1 MSTRTP
7 KGGSGMKFTKMHGIG
22 NDYIY
27 VNCFEEVVNDPE
39 RLAIV
44 MSRPH
49 FGVGADGLILIGPS
63 DSADFSM
70 RVFNSDGSEAGMCG
84 NGIRCVGKY
93 VYERGL
99 TDKNELT
106 IETQG
111 GLKVIHM
118 EVEGGK
124 VARVKVDMGT
134 PELNPQLIPVNLP
147 GELVL
152 RHRLQIMGQTWYIT
166 CVNMGNPH
174 AVVFVRDPEVI
185 DLPTIGP
192 MIEHHPLFPR
202 RTNVEF
208 VRIIDRGILQ
218 MRVWERG
225 AGETLACG
233 TGACA
238 SLVACVRAGRSDRT
252 VQMKL
257 SGGNLQLH
265 WDASDNHVYQTGPA
279 AFVYDGEWLED

>member
-1 MSTRTP
+1 
-7 KGGSGMKFTKMHGIG
+7 MKFTKMHGIG
-22 NDYIY
+22 NDYLF
-27 VNCFEEVVNDPE
+27 VNCFEEVIENPE

-44 MSRPH
+44 MSKPH
-49 FGVGADGLILIGPS
+49 FGAGADGLVLIEPADG
-63 DSADFSM
+63 ADFAL
-70 RVFNSDGSEAGMCG
+70 RIFNADGSEAEMCG
-84 NGIRCVGKY
+84 NALRCIGKY
-93 VYERGL
+93 VYERGM
-99 TDKNELT
+99 TDKTELT
-106 IETQG
+106 IETKG
-111 GLKVIHM
+111 GLKQLWLT
-118 EVEGGK
+118 VENGR
-124 VARVKVDMGT
+124 VARIKADMGT
-134 PELNPQLIPVNLP
+134 PELNPRLIPVDLP

-152 RHRLQIMGQTWYIT
+152 RHRLQILGQTWFIT

-208 VRIIDRGILQ
+208 VRVIDRNILQ

-238 SLVACVRAGRSDRT
+238 SLVAAVLGGLANRT

-257 SGGNLQLH
+257 SGGNLQLQ
-265 WDASDNHVYQTGPA
+265 WSAEDNHVYQTGPA
-279 AFVYDGEWLED
+279 AFVYDGEWLGD

>member
-1 MSTRTP
+1 
-7 KGGSGMKFTKMHGIG
+7 MKFTKMHGIG

-27 VNCFEEVVNDPE
+27 VNCFEEVVSDPE

-49 FGVGADGLILIGPS
+49 FGCGSDGLILIEPS
-63 DSADFSM
+63 DTADFGM
-70 RVFNSDGSEAGMCG
+70 RIFNSDGSEAGMCG

-99 TDKNELT
+99 TDKTQLT
-106 IETQG
+106 IDTKG
-111 GLKVIHM
+111 GLKQISLQL
-118 EVEGGK
+118 EDGK
-124 VARVKVDMGT
+124 VSRVKVDMGT
-134 PELNPQLIPVNLP
+134 PELNPRLIPVDLP
-147 GELVL
+147 GEMVL
-152 RHRLQIMGQTWYIT
+152 RHRLQIMGQTWFIT

-174 AVVFVRDPEVI
+174 AVLFVRDPEVV

-208 VRIIDRGILQ
+208 VRVIDRGILQ

-238 SLVACVRAGRSDRT
+238 ALVAAVLAGNSDRT

-265 WDASDNHVYQTGPA
+265 WSAEDNHVYQTGPA
-279 AFVYDGEWLED
+279 SFVYDGEWLGD

>member
-1 MSTRTP
+1 
-7 KGGSGMKFTKMHGIG
+7 MKFTKMHGIG

-27 VNCFEEVVNDPE
+27 VNCFEEVVSDPE

-49 FGVGADGLILIGPS
+49 FGVGADGLILIEPS
-63 DSADFSM
+63 DSADFGM
-70 RVFNSDGSEAGMCG
+70 RIFNSDGSEADMCG

-99 TDKNELT
+99 TDKSDLT
-106 IETQG
+106 IETKG

-134 PELNPQLIPVNLP
+134 PELNPRLIPVNLP

-174 AVVFVRDPEVI
+174 AVLFVRDPEVI

-208 VRIIDRGILQ
+208 VRVIDRGILQ

-238 SLVACVRAGRSDRT
+238 ALVAAVLAGNSDRT

-265 WDASDNHVYQTGPA
+265 WSAEDNHVYQTGPA
-279 AFVYDGEWLED
+279 EFVYDGEWLGD

>member
-1 MSTRTP
+1 
-7 KGGSGMKFTKMHGIG
+7 MKFTKMHGIG

-27 VNCFEEVVNDPE
+27 VNCFEEVVSDPE

-44 MSRPH
+44 MSKPH
-49 FGVGADGLILIGPS
+49 FGCGSDGLILIEPS
-63 DSADFSM
+63 DTADFGM
-70 RVFNSDGSEAGMCG
+70 RIFNSDGSEAGMCG

-99 TDKNELT
+99 TDKTELT
-106 IETQG
+106 IDTKG
-111 GLKVIHM
+111 GLKQIKLQL
-118 EVEGGK
+118 EDGK
-124 VARVKVDMGT
+124 VSRVKVDMGT
-134 PELNPQLIPVNLP
+134 PELNPKLIPVDLP

-152 RHRLQIMGQTWYIT
+152 RHRLQIMGQTWFIT

-174 AVVFVRDPEVI
+174 AVLFVRDPEVV

-208 VRIIDRGILQ
+208 VRIINRGILQ

-238 SLVACVRAGRSDRT
+238 AVVAAVLAGLSDRT

-257 SGGNLQLH
+257 SGGNLELH
-265 WDASDNHVYQTGPA
+265 WSAEDNHVYQTGPA
-279 AFVYDGEWLED
+279 AFVFDGEWLED

>member
-1 MSTRTP
+1 M
-7 KGGSGMKFTKMHGIG
+7 
-22 NDYIY
+22 
-27 VNCFEEVVNDPE
+27 
-39 RLAIV
+39 
-44 MSRPH
+44 
-49 FGVGADGLILIGPS
+49 
-63 DSADFSM
+63 
-70 RVFNSDGSEAGMCG
+70 
-84 NGIRCVGKY
+84 
-93 VYERGL
+93 
-99 TDKNELT
+99 
-106 IETQG
+106 
-111 GLKVIHM
+111 
-118 EVEGGK
+118 
-124 VARVKVDMGT
+124 
-134 PELNPQLIPVNLP
+134 NLP

-238 SLVACVRAGRSDRT
+238 SLVACVLAGLSDRT

-257 SGGNLQLH
+257 SGGNLLLH
-265 WDASDNHVYQTGPA
+265 WDAGDNHVYQTGPA

>member
-1 MSTRTP
+1 MR
-7 KGGSGMKFTKMHGIG
+7 FTKMHGIG

-27 VNCFEEVVNDPE
+27 VNCFEEVVHDPE
-39 RLAIV
+39 RMALV
-44 MSRPH
+44 MSKSH
-49 FGVGADGLILIGPS
+49 FGVGGDGLILIEPS
-63 DSADFSM
+63 DTADFGM
-70 RVFNSDGSEAGMCG
+70 RIFNPDGSEGDMCG

-99 TDKNELT
+99 TDKTELT
-106 IETQG
+106 IATKA
-111 GLKVIHM
+111 GLRQLWLTA
-118 EVEGGK
+118 EGGK
-124 VARVKVDMGT
+124 VIRVKADMGT
-134 PELNPQLIPVNLP
+134 PELNPKLIPVDLP

-152 RHRLQIMGQTWYIT
+152 RHRLQIMGQTYFIT

-174 AVVFVRDPEVI
+174 AVLFVRDPEVI

-208 VRIIDRGILQ
+208 VRVIDRGILQ

-238 SLVACVRAGRSDRT
+238 ALVAAVLAGLSDRT

-265 WDASDNHVYQTGPA
+265 WDAADNHVYQSGPA
-279 AFVYDGEWLED
+279 AFVFDGEWLGD

>member
-1 MSTRTP
+1 
-7 KGGSGMKFTKMHGIG
+7 MKFTKMHGIG

-49 FGVGADGLILIGPS
+49 FGVGSDGLILIGPS

-106 IETQG
+106 IETKG

-238 SLVACVRAGRSDRT
+238 SLVACVLAGLSDRT

>member
-1 MSTRTP
+1 
-7 KGGSGMKFTKMHGIG
+7 MKFTKMHGIG

-27 VNCFEEVVNDPE
+27 VNCFEEVVSDPE

-49 FGVGADGLILIGPS
+49 FGVGADGLILIE
-63 DSADFSM
+63 AD
-70 RVFNSDGSEAGMCG
+70 MCG

-99 TDKNELT
+99 TDKSDLT
-106 IETQG
+106 IETKG

-174 AVVFVRDPEVI
+174 AVLFVRDPEVI

-238 SLVACVRAGRSDRT
+238 SLVACVLAGLSDRT

>member
-1 MSTRTP
+1 
-7 KGGSGMKFTKMHGIG
+7 MKFTKMHGIG

-39 RLAIV
+39 RLSIV

-49 FGVGADGLILIGPS
+49 FGVGADGLILIEPS
-63 DSADFSM
+63 DSADFAM
-70 RVFNSDGSEAGMCG
+70 RIYNADGSEADMCG
-84 NGIRCVGKY
+84 NGIRCVGKF

-99 TDKNELT
+99 TDKTELT
-106 IETQG
+106 IDTKG
-111 GLKVIHM
+111 GLRQIQLF
-118 EVEGGK
+118 VENGK

-134 PELNPQLIPVNLP
+134 PELNPRLIPVNLP
-147 GELVL
+147 GEMVL

-174 AVVFVRDPEVI
+174 AVLFVRDPEVI

-238 SLVACVRAGRSDRT
+238 ALVATVLAGLCDRT

-257 SGGNLQLH
+257 SGGNLQLQ
-265 WDASDNHVYQTGPA
+265 WDAADNHVYQSGPA
-279 AFVYDGEWLED
+279 AFVFDGEWLED